1 MAQASHKLS
10 LYKRSGFSSV
20 TAVFPLARL
29 VVIGEDRV
37 AMNAPAAEVTEH
49 ASRRGGGRL
58 GRKALRGTPMA
69 SFPTLVRNIPAYQ
82 MVPDEAV
89 ELIHQES
96 LSILEEVGCEFR
108 DDEAIA
114 LWKAAGA
121 DVSETRVRIDRA
133 LLMELVSKV
142 PSEFTLNARNPQRS
156 VRVGGNN
163 SIFVPMYGAPYVRDL
178 DNNRRYG
185 TLADLQNFHKLA
197 YMAPALHSS
206 SSIICEPMEIAVPKR
221 HLHIIHSALKHS
233 DKPFM
238 GIVTSRDRAED
249 TMAMAGIVFGED
261 FVRDNPVLVAI
272 TNCNSPLVWDATML
286 DAMKVYARH
295 NQPLILAPFALC
307 GASTSASAVGAV
319 AQVNAEALAGV
330 AFTQLLRPGSPQ
342 IYGQFM
348 VTVDMKTGAPMGGTP
363 EAAQMMYL
371 MGALARKYRLPWRTS
386 GFHVGSKLNDAQ
398 AGYEAN
404 MLMHAAILAGAN
416 YIWHSAGWLEAG
428 LTCGYS
434 KFATDCEQLVGW
446 YKYAGG
452 LPFDDFKQAMAA
464 IREVGP
470 QGHFL
475 GTQHT
480 LEHFESAFFM
490 PSIMDFNSYEQ
501 WKAEGA
507 KDHDTRG
514 REKARNMLADYE
526 EPKLDEGIADGLEG
540 LIALREE
547 KLPDSVS

>member
-1 MAQASHKLS
+1 
-10 LYKRSGFSSV
+10 
-20 TAVFPLARL
+20 
-29 VVIGEDRV
+29 
-37 AMNAPAAEVTEH
+37 MNAPAAQMTEH
-49 ASRRGGGRL
+49 TRRGGGRL
-58 GRKALRGTPMA
+58 GRKALRSAPVA
-69 SFPTLVRNIPAYQ
+69 SFPTLVRQIPAYEI
-82 MVPDEAV
+82 VPDEAV

-108 DDEAIA
+108 DDEAVEI
-114 LWKAAGA
+114 WRVAGA

-142 PSEFTLNARNPQRS
+142 PPEFTLNARNPERT
-156 VRVGGNN
+156 VRVGGRN

-178 DNNRRYG
+178 DDKRRYG
-185 TLADLQNFHKLA
+185 TLADLNNFHKLA

-206 SSIICEPMEIAVPKR
+206 SSIICEPMEIPVPKR

-238 GIVTSRDRAED
+238 GIVTSKERAED

-261 FVRDNPVLVAI
+261 FVRDNPVLVSI
-272 TNCNSPLVWDATML
+272 TNCNSPLVWDASML
-286 DAMKVYARH
+286 DAMKIYARH

-428 LTCGYS
+428 LTCGFS

-452 LPFDDFKQAMAA
+452 VPFDDFKDAMAA
-464 IREVGP
+464 VREVGP
-470 QGHFL
+470 AGHFL

-480 LEHFESAFFM
+480 LQHYERAFFM
-490 PSIMDFNSYEQ
+490 PSIMDFNSFGQ
-501 WKAEGA
+501 WSAEGA
-507 KDHDTRG
+507 KDHNTRG
-514 REKARNMLADYE
+514 LEKARNMLADYQ
-526 EPKLDEGIADGLEG
+526 EPKLDEGVADGLKD
-540 LIALREE
+540 LIAQREE

>member
-1 MAQASHKLS
+1 MNVASPVETQEAPQAQ
-10 LYKRSGFSSV
+10 
-20 TAVFPLARL
+20 
-29 VVIGEDRV
+29 
-37 AMNAPAAEVTEH
+37 
-49 ASRRGGGRL
+49 RRGGGRL
-58 GRKALRGTPMA
+58 GRKAVRSAPIA
-69 SFPTLVRNIPAYQ
+69 SFPTLVRNIPVYEI
-82 MVPDEAV
+82 VPDEAV
-89 ELIHQES
+89 ELIHDES
-96 LSILEEVGCEFR
+96 LKILEEVGCEFR
-108 DDEAIA
+108 DDEAIQM
-114 LWKAAGA
+114 WKAAGA
-121 DVSETRVRIDRA
+121 DVKGTRVHIDRM
-133 LLMELVSKV
+133 LLMDLVSKI
-142 PSEFTLNARNPQRS
+142 PEEFTLNARNAERT
-156 VRVGGNN
+156 VKVGGRNT
-163 SIFVPMYGAPYVRDL
+163 IFVPMYGAPYIRDL
-178 DNNRRYG
+178 DGNRRYG
-185 TLADLQNFHKLA
+185 TLQDLNNFHKLA

-221 HLHIIHSALKHS
+221 HLHIIHSAITHS

-238 GIVTSRDRAED
+238 GIVTSKDRAED
-249 TMAMAGIVFGED
+249 TMAMAGMVFGDE
-261 FVRDNPVLVAI
+261 FVKDNPVLVSI

-307 GASTSASAVGAV
+307 GASTPASAVGAV
-319 AQVNAEALAGV
+319 AQVNAEALAGL
-330 AFTQLLRPGSPQ
+330 AFTQLIRPGSPQ

-452 LPFDDFKQAMAA
+452 LPFEDFKDAMAA

-480 LEHFESAFFM
+480 LEHFEKAFFI
-490 PSIMDFNSYEQ
+490 PSIMDFNSFEQ
-501 WKAEGA
+501 WSAEGA

-514 REKARNMLADYE
+514 REKARAMLADYKA
-526 EPKLDEGIADGLEG
+526 PTLDEGIAEG
-540 LIALREE
+540 LRDFIARREE
-547 KLPDSVS
+547 TLPDTVS